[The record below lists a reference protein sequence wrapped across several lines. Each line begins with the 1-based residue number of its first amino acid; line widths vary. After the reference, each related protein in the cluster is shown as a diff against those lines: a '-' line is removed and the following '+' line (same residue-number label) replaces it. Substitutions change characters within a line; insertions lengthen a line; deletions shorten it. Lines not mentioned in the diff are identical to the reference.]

1 MSQIDDL
8 ASMAAKIT
16 PVLEKYGAEY
26 AGVFGSYARG
36 QARPDSD
43 VDILVRFNP
52 QRRPRGLIA
61 YVRMIY
67 DIEATL
73 HKTVDL
79 VEDKALNR
87 HIRPQVIRELRT
99 IYGQG

>member
-1 MSQIDDL
+1 
-8 ASMAAKIT
+8 
-16 PVLEKYGAEY
+16 
-26 AGVFGSYARG
+26 
-36 QARPDSD
+36 
-43 VDILVRFNP
+43 
-52 QRRPRGLIA
+52 
-61 YVRMIY
+61 MIY
-67 DIEATL
+67 DIEAAL